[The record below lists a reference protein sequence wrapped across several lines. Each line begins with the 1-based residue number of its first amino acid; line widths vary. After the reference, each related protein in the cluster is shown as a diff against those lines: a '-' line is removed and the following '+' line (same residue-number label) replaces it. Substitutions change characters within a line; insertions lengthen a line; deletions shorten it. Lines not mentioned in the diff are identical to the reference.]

1 MMHSDWI
8 EVAIGTSFWGLI
20 PFAAALITAWWM
32 LIACIRSNAFS
43 PEQRQL
49 ALECFALL
57 GMLTVHSFFNDELS
71 WHCPLLYFAIL
82 GYAEFIRRQRKA
94 GSEYAPI
101 ALERRFWQSPTTV

>member
-1 MMHSDWI
+1 
-8 EVAIGTSFWGLI
+8 
-20 PFAAALITAWWM
+20 M